1 MMMRLLLAATLATG
15 LAVTPTAFAE
25 DAMKPAV
32 SKSKKMRTAKAHK
45 RTEGMSRSPA
55 ATKKPDSM
63 MGEPYSTQKDEMT
76 R

>member
-1 MMMRLLLAATLATG
+1 MMMRLLLAAALATG
-15 LAVTPTAFAE
+15 LAFAPAVFAE

-32 SKSKKMRTAKAHK
+32 SKSKKMKTAKAHK
-45 RTEGMSRSPA
+45 RIEGMSRSPA

-63 MGEPYSTQKDEMT
+63 MGEPYRRQKDEMT